1 MLAMPFIASAIAGLR
16 GRVLGNHGAQMIT
29 TVCLLLSAGIS
40 LVAFYEVAICRSPV
54 TIVLG
59 EWLTSGTLQTQW
71 AFTFDDLTVAMLLPV
86 LCVSSMVHVYSC
98 SYMESDPH
106 TPRFFSYLS
115 LFTASM
121 AVLVSADSYTLMFV
135 GWELIGVASYLLIGF
150 WLTRVQASKSSS
162 KAMMI
167 NRVGDTVLSIGFF
180 ACLWCVGSLDY
191 ATVLS
196 VAPLL
201 NETAVTT
208 ICLLFLGGAM
218 SKSAQLPLQTWLA
231 DAMEGPTPVSAL
243 IHAATLVTAGVY
255 LMLRSSPLLEH
266 SPTALMVVAWLGAAT
281 AFYAATCGLLV
292 SDVKRVIAF
301 STCSQLG
308 YMVMALGLSQY
319 HVALY
324 HLVTHACFKAL
335 LFLAAGSVI
344 HGMMDQQDLRR
355 LGGLAP
361 LLPFT
366 YTAMLVGSLSLMALP
381 GLAGFYSKDHL
392 LELAS
397 GTYTFNGQLVYWAGT
412 LSAMLTAFY
421 SYRVLML
428 VFFSTPKGPRTAYAQ
443 THEADFLLGT
453 PLFVLSILAIVF
465 GFLAKDLWLGM
476 GTDFLNSVLPQSPM
490 HVALVEAEF
499 ALPSIIK
506 LMPLLVTLLGAGGAI
521 ILFNTSAGLNINGG
535 INSLSRSLFA
545 FFNGQWR
552 WNALITATVI
562 NPMLSVGHI
571 ASKILDRGIIET
583 AGPYGLAT
591 VLPSVGRTIASY
603 DTSIVTTYALYIV
616 TGFVSIVLLLLAP
629 HVLPGV
635 VDHSFSDVALVLVF
649 ISALPSLAPTSL
661 HSRSSLFF
669 AFQASIIY

>member
-1 MLAMPFIASAIAGLR
+1 MLALPFMASAIAGLR
-16 GRVLGNHGAQMIT
+16 GRVLGSHGAQMIT
-29 TVCLLLSAGIS
+29 TVCLLLSAGMS

-59 EWLTSGTLQTQW
+59 DWLTVGNLHTQW
-71 AFTFDDLTVAMLLPV
+71 SFSFDDLTVAMLLPV

-150 WLTRVQASKSSS
+150 WLTRIQAQKSAI
-162 KAMMI
+162 KAMCV
-167 NRVGDTVLSIGFF
+167 NRVGDTLLSIGFF
-180 ACLWCVGSLDY
+180 ACLWCIGSLDY

-196 VAPLL
+196 VGPML
-201 NETAVTT
+201 NETSITVIA
-208 ICLLFLGGAM
+208 LLFLGGAM

-255 LMLRSSPLLEH
+255 LMLRTSPLLEH

-281 AFYAATCGLLV
+281 AFYAATSGLLV
-292 SDVKRVIAF
+292 SDMKRVIAF

-308 YMVMALGLSQY
+308 YMMMAVGLAQY

-324 HLVTHACFKAL
+324 HLVCHAFFKGL
-335 LFLAAGSVI
+335 LFMAAGSVI

-381 GLAGFYSKDHL
+381 GLTGFYSKDHL
-392 LELAS
+392 LELAA

-428 VFFSTPKGPRTAYAQ
+428 VFFSTPKANRTAYAH
-443 THEADFLLGT
+443 THEAGLLLGT
-453 PLFVLSILAIVF
+453 PLVVLSVLSIVF

-476 GTDFLNSVLPQSPM
+476 GTDYLTSVLPQSPG

-499 ALPSIIK
+499 ALPSLVK
-506 LMPLLVTLLGAGGAI
+506 LMPLLVTLTGAMGAI
-521 ILFNTSAGLNINGG
+521 ILFNSPVGLYINGG
-535 INSLSRSLFA
+535 VSSLSRSLFG
-545 FFNGQWR
+545 FLNGQWR
-552 WNALITATVI
+552 WNALVTGTVI
-562 NPMLSVGHI
+562 TPMLSVGHI
-571 ASKILDRGIIET
+571 ASKVLDRGIIET

-616 TGFVSIVLLLLAP
+616 TGFVSMVLLLLAP

-635 VDHSFSDVALVLVF
+635 VDHSLSDVALLLVF
-649 ISALPSLAPTSL
+649 LSALPMVVTSET
-661 HSRSSLFF
+661 RG
-669 AFQASIIY
+669 